1 MTGFWLLRIAVGAI
15 ICFLIAP
22 LLMVILASF
31 SQNSALEFPPRALTL
46 QWYSQI
52 PAPFIDSIFV
62 SLRVAI
68 LTTVIAVVIAL
79 PAAVA
84 LTRTPLPGKD
94 AISAFL
100 LSPLM
105 IPALIIG
112 VGLFQS
118 ALLFWDMFRVSLLE
132 TTFLLV
138 LGHLTFAIPFVL
150 RAVLAGFT
158 QFDASVEEAAQNLG
172 ASPARAFFLVT
183 LPVLKQ
189 GIVSGGIFAFF
200 MSLDDVPIALFVGGG
215 ANTTLPVRIFTSVEY
230 SFGWEV
236 MTVSSIIIA
245 CSLLIL
251 LVMDRLIG
259 IEKIFGTA
267 R

>member
-1 MTGFWLLRIAVGAI
+1 MLGRWLLKAVVAGTV
-15 ICFLIAP
+15 CFLVAP

-31 SQNSALEFPPRALTL
+31 SRNSALEFPPSALTL
-46 QWYSQI
+46 QWYSRI

-62 SLRVAI
+62 SLKVAA
-68 LTTVIAVVIAL
+68 LTTIIAVIVAL

-84 LTRTPLPGKD
+84 LSRTPLPGKD
-94 AISAFL
+94 AISAVL

-105 IPALIIG
+105 IPALVIG
-112 VGLFQS
+112 VGIFQS
-118 ALLFWDMFRVSLLE
+118 ALLFWEAFRFSLLE

-150 RAVLAGFT
+150 RAVLAGFI

-172 ASPARAFFLVT
+172 ASPVHAFFLVT

-189 GIVSGGIFAFF
+189 GIASGAIFAFF
-200 MSLDDVPIALFVGGG
+200 MSLDDVPIALFIGGG

-245 CSLLIL
+245 GSLFVLLI
-251 LVMDRLIG
+251 VDRLIG